1 MDGWW
6 LLISHLGAAMLGA
19 TIGVIVTAILAAGAS
34 AERIEE
40 SWRLAAGSRQQD
52 EHELGP
58 GR

>member
-19 TIGVIVTAILAAGAS
+19 TLGVILMAVLAVSRG
-34 AERIEE
+34 AERIEQ
-40 SWRLAAGSRQQD
+40 SAWRPD

>member
-34 AERIEE
+34 AERIEQ
-40 SWRLAAGSRQQD
+40 SAKRQN
-52 EHELGP
+52 ELGI
-58 GR
+58 GS